1 MISLS
6 IWNFFVAT
14 VLVPSIVASL
24 SIMASAG
31 LILWSIF
38 DYDRRQDREAQRI
51 VEADDGSPL

>member
-14 VLVPSIVASL
+14 VLLPSIVAAL
-24 SIMASAG
+24 FIMASAG
-31 LILWSIF
+31 LILWSVF
-38 DYDRRQDREAQRI
+38 DYNRRQDREAQRI